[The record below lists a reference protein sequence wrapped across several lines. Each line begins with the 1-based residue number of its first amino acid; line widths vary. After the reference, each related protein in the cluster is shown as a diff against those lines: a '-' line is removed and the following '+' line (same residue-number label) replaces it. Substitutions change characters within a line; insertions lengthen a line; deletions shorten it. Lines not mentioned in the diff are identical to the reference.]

1 MLDLVGLGEKED
13 TAVIVQEGVR
23 GFEEE
28 QNISFEGLHMQN
40 SYHRLRCKDICWDH
54 LWDYCGAMVWLN
66 GSVQKKGAIFNH
78 TGWVE
83 QKLEMEEYETL
94 DILNWRTLCML

>member
-40 SYHRLRCKDICWDH
+40 SYHRLRCKDIC
-54 LWDYCGAMVWLN
+54 
-66 GSVQKKGAIFNH
+66 
-78 TGWVE
+78 
-83 QKLEMEEYETL
+83 
-94 DILNWRTLCML
+94 